1 MATMN
6 PVLRLRRVFRDM
18 GAEEEQAEEAAST
31 IDEEYVSRNFF
42 EARMSQQTA
51 ELQAEIRASM
61 AELRKDMAE
70 LRKDMAELRK
80 DMAELR
86 KDMAELRNQ
95 ILLGTLL
102 IAGIAVAVLS
112 VVIAVFA

>member
-6 PVLRLRRVFRDM
+6 PVLKLRRAFRAM
-18 GAEEEQAEEAAST
+18 GAEEEAAEEAAST
-31 IDEEYVSRNFF
+31 IDEEYVSRDFF
-42 EARMSQQTA
+42 EARMNQQTA

-70 LRKDMAELRK
+70 M
-80 DMAELR
+80 
-86 KDMAELRNQ
+86 RNQ
-95 ILLGTLL
+95 ILLGVLL

>member
-31 IDEEYVSRNFF
+31 IDEEYVSRDFF

-51 ELQAEIRASM
+51 ELQAEIRAS
-61 AELRKDMAE
+61 
-70 LRKDMAELRK
+70 MAELRK